1 MKRLITITLQSSALI
16 ALSVNA
22 SASASAGLMPDLA
35 LQGAVEGRQFLQE
48 AQFPQQEDS
57 VLSVWAEPELVWE
70 WGDTQRL
77 TFKPFYRY
85 DSADDERSHGDIRE
99 LMWLTYGS
107 SWEVRAGIGKVFW
120 GVTESQ
126 HLVDVINQTDLVE
139 APDGE
144 EKLGQPMVHATWLHE
159 IGTLEAFILPGFRER
174 TFAGEKGR
182 LRSALL
188 VSDEADYQA
197 AEEKEHIDWALRWSR
212 SFEVAEAPLD
222 LSAAW
227 FQGTARDPFLTPDIT
242 LSGSGPQITGLT
254 PYYPLQRQLGIT
266 AQATVDA
273 WLWKLEVLR
282 RDFDDHVA
290 ADLKTLGVAG
300 MQDYSAAV
308 GGFEYTLVGPFAE
321 RWDSALDVGLLLE
334 YQYDQRGNDA
344 AMAQNDVFAATRLA
358 FNDADSSEILAG
370 ITQDLDYSGSR
381 GVMLEASTR
390 LTDFTT
396 LKVNGWMFMADDQ
409 EDTLAY
415 SLRQDDYIEVSLNIF
430 Y

>member
-1 MKRLITITLQSSALI
+1 MKRLITTALQSTALM
-16 ALSVNA
+16 ALSVHCFTH
-22 SASASAGLMPDLA
+22 ASAGLMPDLA
-35 LQGAVEGRQFLQE
+35 MQGAVEGRQFVQE
-48 AQFPQQEDS
+48 AQYAQQHDS

-85 DSADDERSHGDIRE
+85 DSADDERTHGDIRE
-99 LMWLTYGS
+99 FMWLTYGAN
-107 SWEVRAGIGKVFW
+107 WEIRAGIGKVFW

-126 HLVDVINQTDLVE
+126 HLVDIINQTDLVE

-144 EKLGQPMVHATWLHE
+144 EKLGQPMVQVTWLHD

-174 TFAGEKGR
+174 TFAGEEGR

-188 VSDEADYQA
+188 VSDEAAYQA
-197 AEEKEHIDWALRWSR
+197 EEEQEHIDWALRWSR
-212 SFEVAEAPLD
+212 SFDVAEAALD
-222 LSAAW
+222 LSVAW
-227 FQGTARDPFLTPDIT
+227 FQGTARDPFLTPEIT
-242 LSGSGPQITGLT
+242 LTGGGPQVSGLA

-266 AQATVDA
+266 AQTTVDA

-282 RDFDDHVA
+282 RDYDEHVA
-290 ADLKTLGVAG
+290 DNLQAQGVAG
-300 MQDYSAAV
+300 IQDYSAAV

-321 RWDSALDVGLLLE
+321 RWDSALDIGLLLE
-334 YQYDQRGNDA
+334 YQYDQRADLA
-344 AMAQNDVFAATRLA
+344 PMAQNDLFAATRLA

-370 ITQDLDYSGSR
+370 ITQDLDASGSR

-390 LTDFTT
+390 LSDFTT
-396 LKVNGWMFMADDQ
+396 LKVNGWIFMADDQ
-409 EDTLAY
+409 DDTLAY
-415 SLRQDDYIEVSLNIF
+415 SLRQDDYIEVSLNFF